1 MWVDLASQVLLSGF
15 SSLNHRERAFEGSEE
30 RRQRGVFYGW
40 WLVGLVGLV
49 MVAATVPWS
58 LHAMPV
64 WVVALAQDFSWGV
77 VGRELTQALYILII
91 GGLLLG
97 PVVGYLGDRVMGI
110 RRTVVAGLVILAG
123 AFFLFSQTQNLWMY
137 YAASMLM
144 AVGATM
150 SGWIPLM
157 TVLSRWFVRRRA
169 TALGVAQMFSPLG
182 IIFLVSLIAA
192 SEDPDVYRLGWRLAA
207 IVVAGSIMV
216 VAVLAFA
223 RLRNRPEDMG
233 LLPDGGPPAVRQD
246 NFSVFQALRTRP
258 FWLIACGDGL
268 AAVNIPDLTDTAL
281 TLVLSAATLSF
292 ALVGGLVGDRVP
304 KSVALASFTALQ
316 VVAWAAAAF
325 AGSQPALYLSA
336 VVLGI
341 SRGGRSPLRVAI
353 LADYFGTNSLA
364 TILGLFGFFAGLTG
378 FTSALGG
385 LIYYTQGSIVGFLT
399 LSGLTLLGAFAFL
412 NACAPQSP
420 DTVAA

>member
-15 SSLNHRERAFEGSEE
+15 SSLNHRERASEDREE

-40 WLVGLVGLV
+40 WLVGLAGLV
-49 MVAATVPWS
+49 MAAATVPWS
-58 LHAMPV
+58 LHAMPI
-64 WVVALAQDFSWGV
+64 WVVALLQDLNQGV
-77 VGRELTQALYILII
+77 VGRELTKALYILII

-157 TVLSRWFVRRRA
+157 TLLSRWFVRRRA

-207 IVVAGSIMV
+207 IAVAGSIMV

-233 LLPDGGPPAVRQD
+233 LLPDGGGPPSVRQD
-246 NFSVFQALRTRP
+246 NFSAFQALRTRP
-258 FWLIACGDGL
+258 FWLIACGNGL
-268 AAVNIPDLTDTAL
+268 AAGNVPDLMDTAP
-281 TLVLSAATLSF
+281 TLVLSASTLSF

-316 VVAWAAAAF
+316 VVAWAAAASRRYICLPWRW
-325 AGSQPALYLSA
+325 GSVAEGAPPLEWRYSPTISVRTAWPRFWGCSA
-336 VVLGI
+336 F
-341 SRGGRSPLRVAI
+341 SR
-353 LADYFGTNSLA
+353 D
-364 TILGLFGFFAGLTG
+364 
-378 FTSALGG
+378 
-385 LIYYTQGSIVGFLT
+385 
-399 LSGLTLLGAFAFL
+399 
-412 NACAPQSP
+412 
-420 DTVAA
+420 

>member
-1 MWVDLASQVLLSGF
+1 M
-15 SSLNHRERAFEGSEE
+15 NHRERSSGDREKH
-30 RRQRGVFYGW
+30 RRRGVFYGW
-40 WLVGLVGLV
+40 WLVGLAGLV
-49 MVAATVPWS
+49 MLVATVPWS

-64 WVVALAQDFSWGV
+64 WVVALLQDLNQGV

-97 PVVGYLGDRVMGI
+97 PVVGYLGDRVMDI
-110 RRTVVAGLVILAG
+110 RRTVVAGLIILSG
-123 AFFLFSQTQNLWMY
+123 AFFLFSQTHHLWMY

-157 TVLSRWFVRRRA
+157 TMLSRWFVRRRA
-169 TALGVAQMFSPLG
+169 TALGMAQMFSPLG
-182 IIFLVSLIAA
+182 IIFLVSFIAA
-192 SEDPDVYRLGWRLAA
+192 SEDPYAYRLGWRLAA
-207 IVVAGSIMV
+207 IVVAGSIMA

-233 LLPDGGPPAVRQD
+233 LLPDGAPPAVRQD
-246 NFSVFQALRTRP
+246 NFSAFQALRTRS

-268 AAVNIPDLTDTAL
+268 ATGNVPDLTETAP
-281 TLVLSAATLSF
+281 TLVISAATLGF

-325 AGSQPALYLSA
+325 GGSQPALYLSA
-336 VVLGI
+336 VALGI

-353 LADYFGTNSLA
+353 LADYFGTNCLA
-364 TILGLFGFFAGLTG
+364 TILGLFGLFAGLTG
-378 FTSALGG
+378 FTGGFAG
-385 LIYYTQGSIVGFLT
+385 LIYYTHGSIVGFLT

-412 NACAPQSP
+412 CAHPPHAQG
-420 DTVAA
+420 TVAP

>member
-1 MWVDLASQVLLSGF
+1 M
-15 SSLNHRERAFEGSEE
+15 
-30 RRQRGVFYGW
+30 FYGW
-40 WLVGLVGLV
+40 WLAGLVGLV
-49 MVAATVPWS
+49 MMAATVPWS

-64 WVVALAQDFSWGV
+64 WVVALLQDLNQGV
-77 VGRELTQALYILII
+77 VGRELTQTLYILII

-110 RRTVVAGLVILAG
+110 RRTVVAGLFILSG

-137 YAASMLM
+137 YAVATLM

-157 TVLSRWFVRRRA
+157 AVLSRWFVRRRA

-233 LLPDGGPPAVRQD
+233 LLPDGGPPVVQQD
-246 NFSVFQALRTRP
+246 NFSAFQALRSRP

-268 AAVNIPDLTDTAL
+268 ASGNVPNLTDTPY
-281 TLVLSAATLSF
+281 TLVLSTATLGF

-304 KSVALASFTALQ
+304 KSVALATFTALQ
-316 VVAWAAAAF
+316 VVAWTAAALV
-325 AGSQPALYLSA
+325 GSQPALYLSA

-341 SRGGRSPLRVAI
+341 SHGGRAPLRVAI

-378 FTSALGG
+378 VTGSLAG

-399 LSGLTLLGAFAFL
+399 LSGLTLLGALSFL
-412 NACAPQSP
+412 GARPPRES
-420 DTVAA
+420 DTVVS